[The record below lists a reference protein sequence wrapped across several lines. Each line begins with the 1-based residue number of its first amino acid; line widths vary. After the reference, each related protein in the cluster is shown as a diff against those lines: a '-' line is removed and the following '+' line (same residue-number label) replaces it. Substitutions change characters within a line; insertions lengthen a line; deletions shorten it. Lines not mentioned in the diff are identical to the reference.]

1 MSTPSQAHNP
11 SSDTCPTQGSDLV
24 TKPLSEGEPFHLEL
38 DKLKACIHCGMCLP
52 ACPTYMA
59 TGSEAESPRGR
70 LYLMR
75 QLLRG
80 ELDEPNDIK
89 PHLDACL
96 GCMGCQTVCPSG
108 VQYGDLLL
116 ESREQLAKADD
127 SLAHGLKRWVM
138 QHVLPDKL
146 LLSTL
151 FGFLWLYQQSGLQAL
166 VRKSRILKLIPPLAY
181 QESLLPRLK
190 KTRSLHHG
198 LSFGNPSGERVVLFT
213 GCVMDAMY
221 NHVHWATIDA
231 LMANGYYVLIC
242 EQTCC
247 GALAHHS
254 GDVDITETLAIEN
267 VGSILAHNP
276 DWIVVNSAGCGSTLK
291 HYDAVL
297 KNNTLYHSKA
307 HAFSEKVV
315 DVMEL
320 LALAKEQNQLKPFKH
335 SIEKTVTYHA
345 ACHLHHA
352 QGVRSASID
361 VIADIDGLT
370 LVPLEDAETC
380 CGSAGTYNVEHP
392 DISQTIL
399 NEKMAHVR
407 NVYQE
412 TRASSIV
419 TGNPGCM
426 LQIEKGLRESGLAMQ
441 VQHPVELVSEAYGRP
456 TARP

>member
-1 MSTPSQAHNP
+1 MTPPSHNADAPICSTHSKEGGQ
-11 SSDTCPTQGSDLV
+11 LV
-24 TKPLSEGEPFHLEL
+24 TPNEDDFHLEL

-70 LYLMR
+70 LYLMQ

-80 ELDEPNDIK
+80 ELDNPKEIK

-96 GCMGCQTVCPSG
+96 GCLGCQTVCPSG

-116 ESREQLAKADD
+116 ESREQLAKNDD
-127 SLAHGLKRWVM
+127 SIAHGLKRWVM
-138 QHVLPDKL
+138 QHVLPDKF

-166 VRKSRILKLIPPLAY
+166 VRKSRLLKLIPPLAH
-181 QESLLPRLK
+181 QESLLPHLK
-190 KTRSLHHG
+190 KTRQLHNG

-221 NHVHWATIDA
+221 NHIHWATIDA
-231 LMANGYYVLIC
+231 LMANGYYVLLC

-254 GDVDITETLAIEN
+254 GDMDITETLAIEN

-291 HYDAVL
+291 HYDDVL
-297 KNNTLYHSKA
+297 KNNALYQSKA
-307 HAFSEKVV
+307 HSFSKKVV

-320 LALAKEQNQLKPFKH
+320 LADAKEKNQLKPFKH
-335 SIEKTVTYHA
+335 RVEKTVTYHA

-361 VIADIDGLT
+361 LIEDIEGLT

-380 CGSAGTYNVEHP
+380 CGSAGIYNVEHP
-392 DISQTIL
+392 EISTSIL
-399 NEKMAHVR
+399 NEKMTHVR
-407 NVYQE
+407 NVYE
-412 TRASSIV
+412 ATRASTIV

-426 LQIEKGLRESGLAMQ
+426 LQIEKGLRESGLAMT
-441 VQHPVELVSEAYGRP
+441 VQHPVELLSEAYGRP